1 MHKPSAPA
9 LRACVLMRIAW
20 QAVAAWRCNP
30 TCSLPLALG
39 PRAVLTALRT
49 PCGAR
54 SARHVVSVR
63 VLMTAPCVGA
73 TACALAARWAQAP
86 RRIAQ
91 SIWICEGQR
100 TAIPQYA
107 RHRVGDDCAY
117 QVGAPRARPL
127 SARARTIAACG
138 DVRKE
143 RFAHR
148 AVSPCARA
156 QSARAQAG
164 TASADVRREVF
175 AYRFVR
181 SHTNCEG
188 SRRTRSHR
196 VRHGV
201 YTTCAPSCDH

>member
-1 MHKPSAPA
+1 
-9 LRACVLMRIAW
+9 MRIAW

-39 PRAVLTALRT
+39 ARAVLTALRT

-63 VLMTAPCVGA
+63 VLMTAPCVGV
-73 TACALAARWAQAP
+73 TACALVARWAQAP

-107 RHRVGDDCAY
+107 WHRVGDDCAY

-138 DVRKE
+138 VTGIML
-143 RFAHR
+143 
-148 AVSPCARA
+148 VSPGNCAGVTGKIAA
-156 QSARAQAG
+156 QLHSHAAG
-164 TASADVRREVF
+164 VPWQGDV
-175 AYRFVR
+175 
-181 SHTNCEG
+181 TLIMMNC
-188 SRRTRSHR
+188 S
-196 VRHGV
+196 
-201 YTTCAPSCDH
+201 PQ